1 MENINSVLASA
12 RQRQQKLEREKQID
26 AKVLQLAKT
35 DAMLASFLND
45 AMRRAVNA
53 EQRAAELERH
63 AAELADRRVQGAE
76 VESLR
81 QQLEQERAARLA
93 DADAIKTLQ
102 AALEKES
109 REVKE
114 LSAIVREQAEVIRR
128 VNTVLPAAVQGLTFP
143 YATKELKAMRA
154 AVAKYW
160 ESYTPDKRQPTQV
173 EVQLE
178 LCELLGLERMK
189 NGDPPRKAK
198 ELAGA
203 IKPDTLPDA

>member
-1 MENINSVLASA
+1 MENINSVLASV
-12 RQRQQKLEREKQID
+12 RQRQQKLEREKQIE

-63 AAELADRRVQGAE
+63 AAELADRREQGAE

-114 LSAIVREQAEVIRR
+114 LTAIVREQAEVIRR

-143 YATKELKAMRA
+143 YVTKELKAMRA

-160 ESYTPDKRQPTQV
+160 ESYTPDKRQPTQK
-173 EVQLE
+173 EISLWIGE
-178 LCELLGLERMK
+178 SLGLQRQAS
-189 NGDPPRKAK
+189 GDAARAAIVM
-198 ELAGA
+198 AGA
-203 IKPDTLPDA
+203 IKRPADT